1 MKNVYMFGVT
11 FAAAALLTI
20 AVTPLRPA
28 NADMVTGE
36 LSLSGGNNYDLTAQT
51 ITFSFGNPFNVATET
66 GIFLELGT
74 GGHVTWRNQG
84 VPINFNT
91 LTAGS
96 DLLCGAGCM
105 FTGVDGGNDVH
116 VSFNLTEENVPQI
129 VGNVLALS
137 GTGIIQMSN
146 PVEFF
151 DPTPGIFSLT
161 TQGGSGV
168 NRSFS
173 ATITAVPGPVV
184 GAGLP
189 GLILACGALL
199 VLARRRRELVA

>member
-74 GGHVTWRNQG
+74 GGHV
-84 VPINFNT
+84 
-91 LTAGS
+91 
-96 DLLCGAGCM
+96 
-105 FTGVDGGNDVH
+105 
-116 VSFNLTEENVPQI
+116 
-129 VGNVLALS
+129 LAK
-137 GTGIIQMSN
+137 
-146 PVEFF
+146 P
-151 DPTPGIFSLT
+151 
-161 TQGGSGV
+161 
-168 NRSFS
+168 
-173 ATITAVPGPVV
+173 
-184 GAGLP
+184 
-189 GLILACGALL
+189 
-199 VLARRRRELVA
+199 RRPY